1 MLHIRYLN
9 IIPLCSPQS
18 STGTFSWAHS
28 PGTRSG
34 VQAPWFWH
42 VPQMQVACWHEYPPA
57 VWNSQICH
65 GALFFLFAITCCV
78 IIKTLLLFIISV
90 IIVLWTYEWNI
101 YWQRRRFN
109 IPRCLICQKRLGFSK
124 KNLLIHVSGTQE
136 GYLKYK
142 SRHFCKLLKKCTN
155 KNIDFGMQMA

>member
-1 MLHIRYLN
+1 MLSAIIAIQVLISMLHIRYLN
-9 IIPLCSPQS
+9 VIPLCSPQS

-65 GALFFLFAITCCV
+65 GALFFLFALTCCV

-109 IPRCLICQKRLGFSK
+109 IPRFLICQKRLGFSK
-124 KNLLIHVSGTQE
+124 KICLFMCLEH
-136 GYLKYK
+136 
-142 SRHFCKLLKKCTN
+142 KKDIW
-155 KNIDFGMQMA
+155 NISLDIFANC